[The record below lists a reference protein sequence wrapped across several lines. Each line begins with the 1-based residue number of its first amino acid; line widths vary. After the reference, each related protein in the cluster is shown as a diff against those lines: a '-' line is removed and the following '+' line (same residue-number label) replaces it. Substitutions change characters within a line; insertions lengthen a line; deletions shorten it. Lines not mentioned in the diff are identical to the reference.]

1 MATPDSGE
9 TTKSKV
15 KDVIFIRMVKNMM
28 VNGPE
33 IKSQVQEHISIKMV
47 TST

>member
-1 MATPDSGE
+1 MVILDSGE

-15 KDVIFIRMVKNMM
+15 KDVIFIRMAKNMM
-28 VNGPE
+28 VNGSE